1 MMDYT
6 TEELVPIVGRLAQT
20 WTGNDH
26 TSISYERAQQLMEA
40 VQYCLQ
46 VVSDFTGEDNLRVSG
61 LSAEAAYE
69 VCLLYT
75 SPSPRDI
82 SGSRMPSSA

>member
-40 VQYCLQ
+40 VQKYKMEPL
-46 VVSDFTGEDNLRVSG
+46 
-61 LSAEAAYE
+61 
-69 VCLLYT
+69 
-75 SPSPRDI
+75 I
-82 SGSRMPSSA
+82 SRL